1 MIALTRIE
9 ILIDAA
15 HRQAMES
22 RLTELGISQF
32 IVLQNVSSGGFEK
45 NLHSE
50 GFVDLLGTSLILAYC
65 EENTVNSAKEA
76 LRDFLTQC
84 GGALFFSP
92 VQSLRS

>member
-22 RLTELGISQF
+22 RLTELGISKF
-32 IVLQNVSSGGFEK
+32 IVLQNVSTGGFEK
-45 NLHSE
+45 SLHNE

-65 EENTVNSAKEA
+65 EESTVESAKDP
-76 LRDFLTQC
+76 LRAFLKQC
-84 GGALFFSP
+84 GGALFVSP
-92 VQSLRS
+92 VQSLNF